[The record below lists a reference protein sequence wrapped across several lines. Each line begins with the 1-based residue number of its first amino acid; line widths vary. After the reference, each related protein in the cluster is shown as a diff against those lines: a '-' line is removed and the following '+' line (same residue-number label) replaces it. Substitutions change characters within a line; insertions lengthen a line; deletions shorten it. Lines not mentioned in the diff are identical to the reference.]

1 MVTTSPMDNQVQS
14 MLPAKTLMLME
25 DQMSAEALAYEKCK
39 AYEQACQ
46 DSVMR
51 SLCENAK
58 NMHKRHFD
66 TLFTYLNE
74 HYKPKQ

>member
-14 MLPAKTLMLME
+14 MLPAKTLMLLE
-25 DQMSAEALAYEKCK
+25 DQLSQEALSYEKFK